1 MPRMKNHPS
10 KALPYGI
17 GESARTL
24 MVAAIL
30 AFCVPWLPLSGN
42 EPPERPSLRGKVL
55 CGYQG
60 WFRCPGDGTGRGWV
74 HWGRGRIT
82 STAMTVD
89 MWPDMTD
96 YSDEERYATPYTY
109 PNGETAHLF
118 SSHNGRTVLRH
129 FEWMRD
135 YGLDGVVFQQFAVG
149 LPGGPLA
156 QEFEGH
162 REVLGYVREATR
174 STGRVWAMS
183 YDLAAMP
190 AENAFEAVSSD
201 WKRIVDGGMTRDT
214 HYIHED
220 GKPVVVVW
228 GFYDV
233 LENVTLEVA
242 NALVDF
248 FQAEGPYRSF
258 LIAGGDWSWRTEK
271 NAGWRDC
278 RERLDGY
285 IPWNVG
291 NFSYD
296 EGRTKWP
303 STAYWAKDL
312 EMAREKGILYM
323 PVAYPGFSW
332 DNLTH
337 AEPGTS
343 LIPRLQGRFL
353 WKSFHD
359 ATQLGVD
366 SIFVA
371 MFDEVDEGTAIFK
384 VTDTPPTEAH
394 FVGMEGMPSDWYLR
408 LVGAGTKMF
417 RREIPL
423 SAEIPIR

>member
-1 MPRMKNHPS
+1 MQKAESQPSEALFSGLASAPRKS
-10 KALPYGI
+10 
-17 GESARTL
+17 S
-24 MVAAIL
+24 VAALLIL
-30 AFCVPWLPLSGN
+30 CSFLLPLSADT
-42 EPPERPSLRGKVL
+42 PPERPGLRGKVL

-60 WFRCPGDGTGRGWV
+60 WFRCPDDGSGLGWV
-74 HWGRGRIT
+74 HWGNGRIT
-82 STAMTVD
+82 STTMTVD
-89 MWPDMTD
+89 MWPDMSE

-109 PNGETAHLF
+109 PNGEPAHLF
-118 SSHNGRTVLRH
+118 SSHNRRTVLRH

-135 YGLDGVVFQQFAVG
+135 YGVDGVVFQQFAVG
-149 LPGGPLA
+149 LPGAPVGHV
-156 QEFEGH
+156 FESH
-162 REVLGYVREATR
+162 REVLGYVREAAR
-174 STGRVWAMS
+174 ETGRAWAMS

-190 AENAFEAVSSD
+190 AEGAFEAVAKD
-201 WKRIVDGGMTRDT
+201 WKRIVDGGMTQDAN
-214 HYIHED
+214 YVYED

-242 NALVDF
+242 NNLVDF
-248 FQAEGPYRSF
+248 FQADGPYRSF
-258 LIAGGDWSWRTEK
+258 MIAGGDWTWRNET
-271 NAGWRDC
+271 NAGWKAC

-291 NFSYD
+291 NFSCD
-296 EGRTKWP
+296 DDHTKWP
-303 STAYWAKDL
+303 STNYWPEDVK
-312 EMAREKGILYM
+312 MARGKGILYM
-323 PVAYPGFSW
+323 PVAYPGFTW

-343 LIPRLQGRFL
+343 LIPRLKGRFL

-384 VTDTPPTEAH
+384 VTDSPPTQAH

-408 LVGAGTKMF
+408 LVGVGAKMF
-417 RREIPL
+417 RGEIPL